1 MILLC
6 TVYHLMGLNYP
17 KIRIVGIFLLFSSR
31 HNVTSS
37 PVERVPNVTQD
48 CGHNVGLSAL

>member
-1 MILLC
+1 
-6 TVYHLMGLNYP
+6 MGLNYP

-37 PVERVPNVTQD
+37 PVEREPNGSEVTH
-48 CGHNVGLSAL
+48 GKLTGNGAMARISRVLRK